1 MKCPHCGQEHPD
13 SFQFC
18 PKTGND
24 IQRNEEFLGCSNIE
38 CPDFGK
44 RVLPLDSKFCPTCG
58 AAVSSEK
65 NALSLFLQKLKD
77 GVVDYGG
84 IVLGKTK
91 IGELRRLGFRKADYS
106 EKYCY
111 VFINDELD
119 PWCFVYNLSMREV
132 NDPNVL
138 GKLRIMQGGL
148 IDKSVLLNKEKKV
161 SEVGFSIR
169 IAIWDVME
177 IWELANLIEDY
188 CGFTEIEMNYVDYDF
203 SETDFAL
210 VSDGKICGDY
220 HALLEISDKRGCI
233 LVSICPLSEWTI
245 KKTGETIRA

>member
-18 PKTGND
+18 PTVGKE
-24 IQRNEEFLGCSNIE
+24 IKQNEKFLGCSNIE

-84 IVLGKTK
+84 IVLGRTK
-91 IGELRRLGFRKADYS
+91 IGELRRLGFRKTDYS
-106 EKYCY
+106 KKSCY
-111 VFINDELD
+111 VFDNDVDETS
-119 PWCFVYNLSMREV
+119 CVVYNCSMREV
-132 NDPNVL
+132 NDPDFFNDVIEL
-138 GKLRIMQGGL
+138 GCGFAIGCEFN
-148 IDKSVLLNKEKKV
+148 KSVFVNNEKNV
-161 SEVGFSIR
+161 SVVGFSVE
-169 IAIWDVME
+169 DVIGDDME
-177 IWELANLIEDY
+177 QWELANLIED
-188 CGFTEIEMNYVDYDF
+188 CGFSEIEINNKDSDVHF
-203 SETDFAL
+203 VF
-210 VSDGKICGDY
+210 VSDDKTCGDY
-220 HALLEISDKRGCI
+220 HALLSICDGNGVC
-233 LVSICPLSEWTI
+233 VYICPLSEWII